1 MKNRQAQTIQVPKGQ
16 TKIAR
21 SFNCGLESDKAK
33 APQGRLNLR
42 FFFSRPFRT
51 RLFRFIFPPLKRRA
65 IFSCHSVTFA
75 PTAIAIMV
83 FATAITGCNQKEN
96 SPAQHR
102 ITVGIS
108 YQNLQNEFIINIQ
121 DAVRAEAKKLN
132 VDLVEADGQGKA
144 ENQISQTENFIA
156 RGVDAIILNPY
167 DKEGSA
173 HAVDLAIQAHKPI
186 VVVNAIVSN
195 LDKANAYVG
204 SEDAEA
210 GRIAAQRIMDVLHGK
225 GNIAVIHGPNGHS
238 AEVQRSEGIRQ
249 VLTNYPDAK
258 IVVEQTANWDRA
270 QALNLME
277 NWLASGRQIDAVIA
291 QNDEMALGA
300 EKAIEAAGKQNQIA
314 VIGIDAIPDALKAVA
329 DGRMVGTVFQDAK
342 GQGALA
348 VDLAVQLVQGKTV
361 KHDNY
366 IPFQL
371 VTKENLANF
380 QK

>member
-1 MKNRQAQTIQVPKGQ
+1 MKSPTNHPPAFFAVLLASTLIGCSPNQTSEARH
-16 TKIAR
+16 KIT
-21 SFNCGLESDKAK
+21 L
-33 APQGRLNLR
+33 
-42 FFFSRPFRT
+42 
-51 RLFRFIFPPLKRRA
+51 
-65 IFSCHSVTFA
+65 
-75 PTAIAIMV
+75 
-83 FATAITGCNQKEN
+83 
-96 SPAQHR
+96 
-102 ITVGIS
+102 GIS

-121 DAVRAEAKKLN
+121 DAARAEARKLD

-173 HAVDLAIQAHKPI
+173 HAVELVLQAHKPI

-195 LDKANAYVG
+195 LQKASAYVG

-210 GRIAAQRIMDVLHGK
+210 GRLAAQRIMDLLHGK
-225 GNIAVIHGPNGHS
+225 GSLAVIHGPSGHS
-238 AEVQRSEGIRQ
+238 AEAQRSDGIHQ
-249 VLTNYPDAK
+249 VLAKYPDAR

-270 QALNLME
+270 QALNLMQ
-277 NWLASGRQIDAVIA
+277 NWLASGRKIDAVIA

-300 EKAIEAAGKQNQIA
+300 CKAIEAAGKLKDIA

-329 DGRMVGTVFQDAK
+329 DGKMVGTVFQDAK

-348 VDLAVQLVQGKTV
+348 VDLAVQLVQGKPV

-371 VTKENLANF
+371 VTKDNLAAFLKAN
-380 QK
+380 

>member
-1 MKNRQAQTIQVPKGQ
+1 MKKTTVAVLL
-16 TKIAR
+16 A
-21 SFNCGLESDKAK
+21 LA
-33 APQGRLNLR
+33 L
-42 FFFSRPFRT
+42 
-51 RLFRFIFPPLKRRA
+51 
-65 IFSCHSVTFA
+65 
-75 PTAIAIMV
+75 
-83 FATAITGCNQKEN
+83 TGCNQNEKSETT
-96 SPAQHR
+96 HK
-102 ITVGIS
+102 ITIGIS

-121 DAVRAEAKKLN
+121 DAVRAEAQKLN
-132 VDLVEADGQGKA
+132 VNLIEADGQGKA
-144 ENQISQTENFIA
+144 ENQISQTEDFIT
-156 RGVDAIILNPY
+156 RNVDAIILNPY

-173 HAVDLAIQAHKPI
+173 HAVDLAVQAHKPV

-195 LDKANAYVG
+195 LQKANAYVG

-238 AEVQRSEGIRQ
+238 AEVQRSDGIRQ
-249 VLTNYPDAK
+249 VLAKYPEAK

-277 NWLASGRQIDAVIA
+277 NWLASGRKIDAVIA

-300 EKAIEAAGKQNQIA
+300 LKAIEAAGKQKDIA

-329 DGRMVGTVFQDAK
+329 DGKMVGTVFQDAK
-342 GQGALA
+342 GQGTLA
-348 VDLAVQLVQGKTV
+348 VDLAVQLVQGKPV

-371 VTKENLANF
+371 VTTNNVASF
-380 QK
+380 QKSH

>member
-1 MKNRQAQTIQVPKGQ
+1 MKILANYKLPVVAALV
-16 TKIAR
+16 AAV
-21 SFNCGLESDKAK
+21 LA
-33 APQGRLNLR
+33 
-42 FFFSRPFRT
+42 
-51 RLFRFIFPPLKRRA
+51 
-65 IFSCHSVTFA
+65 
-75 PTAIAIMV
+75 
-83 FATAITGCNQKEN
+83 GCEQKQ
-96 SPAQHR
+96 SPSGGHR
-102 ITVGIS
+102 ITIGIS

-144 ENQISQTENFIA
+144 ENQISQVQNFIA
-156 RGVDAIILNPY
+156 RNVDAIILNPY

-173 HAVDLAIQAHKPI
+173 PAVDLAIKAHIPI

-210 GRIAAQRIMDVLHGK
+210 GRIEAQRIADILHGK
-225 GNIAVIHGPNGHS
+225 GNVVIIHGPNGHS
-238 AEVQRSEGIRQ
+238 AEVQRTQGIRQ
-249 VLTNYPDAK
+249 ILAKYPDVK
-258 IVVEQTANWDRA
+258 VVAEQTANWDRV

-300 EKAIEAAGKQNQIA
+300 LKANESAGKQNQIA

-329 DGRMVGTVFQDAK
+329 DGRLVGTVFQDAH

-348 VDLAVQLVQGKTV
+348 VDLAVDLVKGKPV

-371 VTKENLANF
+371 VTKENVTNF
-380 QK
+380 LKSN